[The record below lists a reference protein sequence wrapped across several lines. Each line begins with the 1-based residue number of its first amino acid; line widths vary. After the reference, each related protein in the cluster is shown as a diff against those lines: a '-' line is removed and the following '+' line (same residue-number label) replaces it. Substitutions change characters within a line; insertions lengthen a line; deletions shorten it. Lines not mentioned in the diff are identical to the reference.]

1 MRYYYSVSA
10 IDRWDK
16 EGPRSAETSAVA
28 LDNLV
33 PAVPKALQAVGGGDR
48 VTLYWLPNTEADL
61 AGYDLY
67 RDGSKV
73 NTTTIASTS
82 FVDTGLNG
90 AITYLYQITARDIHA
105 NESTPSAAVIKTPSD
120 LRPAPPPAL
129 RASDHPLDK
138 GEVIDL
144 TWTPSPSGASGYRV
158 RRGTASGVYTTT
170 WDLPAQ
176 TTFGDSSCTRGQ
188 RYYYAVFTLDAA
200 GRESVGS
207 PEASAVSLANMT
219 VAAGGFHTVGTR
231 TDGSVV
237 ATGRNGMGQCD
248 VAGWTGI
255 TAVAAGSTTPL
266 AGSRTAR
273 WSRRGTTPLVNAD
286 VSGWTGIIA
295 IAARRRAHYRPE
307 VRRHRG
313 RRGRKTY
320 GQCDVSGWTGITAIS
335 AGGGHTVGLKS
346 DGSVVA
352 VGANLSGQCDISS
365 WRNIVAVSAG
375 ADHTVGLR
383 ADGTVV
389 ATGTTPRANAMSAH
403 GQASSLSMQ
412 EPTTP

>member
-1 MRYYYSVSA
+1 M
-10 IDRWDK
+10 
-16 EGPRSAETSAVA
+16 
-28 LDNLV
+28 
-33 PAVPKALQAVGGGDR
+33 GGGDR

-90 AITYLYQITARDIHA
+90 AIMYLYQITARDIHA

-120 LRPAPPPAL
+120 LRLASPPAL

-138 GEVIDL
+138 GGVIDL

-176 TTFGDSSCTRGQ
+176 TTFGDSSCTGGQ

-207 PEASAVSLANMT
+207 PESSAVSLANMT

-248 VAGWTGI
+248 VAGWT
-255 TAVAAGSTTPL
+255 
-266 AGSRTAR
+266 RDH
-273 WSRRGTTPLVNAD
+273 RRGRGLIHTVGLK
-286 VSGWTGIIA
+286 S
-295 IAARRRAHYRPE
+295 
-307 VRRHRG
+307 RRHR
-313 RRGRKTY
+313 RRGGQQRLLASATSRAGPESPPSSARDYHTVGLKSDGYRRSPWAATTY
-320 GQCDVSGWTGITAIS
+320 GQCDVSGWTRVTAIS
-335 AGGGHTVGLKS
+335 AGWGPHVGLKS

-383 ADGTVV
+383 A
-389 ATGTTPRANAMSAH
+389 
-403 GQASSLSMQ
+403 
-412 EPTTP
+412 